1 MIHNWRDLS
10 STILPPSLVF
20 TLALATGI
28 LSKTLL
34 IEKPADEEAYQN
46 IMQMSGVEIVHNKF
60 ETKKHSLSIINADS
74 VEYSGKQINFINPHL
89 TSYDGDVDSDIVE
102 LSAKNASSNSE
113 MSVVHL
119 NDGAEIKKIDND
131 GKTKLT
137 IRSRELVFNV
147 QDRIISTDWAVSIE
161 QNRFKIYGQGMIFN
175 QKLGT
180 VEIKEKAKLKSRK
193 IIAR

>member
-1 MIHNWRDLS
+1 MINNWRDLS

-34 IEKPADEEAYQN
+34 IEKQAEGQTYQN

-60 ETKKHSLSIINADS
+60 EIEKHSLSIITADS
-74 VEYSGKQINFINPHL
+74 VEYAGKQINFINPHL
-89 TSYDGDVDSDIVE
+89 TSYNKDLDSDLVK
-102 LSAKNASSNSE
+102 LSATNASSNSE
-113 MSVVHL
+113 MSMVYL
-119 NDGAEIKKIDND
+119 NGGAAIEKVDSE
-131 GKTKLT
+131 GKTRLT
-137 IRSRELVFNV
+137 IRSKELVFNV
-147 QDRIISTDWAVSIE
+147 QDKIIVTDRAVSIE

-180 VEIKEKAKLKSRK
+180 LEIKEQARLKSK
-193 IIAR
+193 K

>member
-1 MIHNWRDLS
+1 MIHNWRDLL

-34 IEKPADEEAYQN
+34 IEKPAEAQTYQN

-60 ETKKHSLSIINADS
+60 EMEKHSLSIITADS
-74 VEYSGKQINFINPHL
+74 VEYAGKQINFINPHL
-89 TSYDGDVDSDIVE
+89 TSYNRDLDSDLVT
-102 LSAKNASSNSE
+102 LNATNASSNSE
-113 MSVVHL
+113 MSMVYL
-119 NDGAEIKKIDND
+119 NGDAAIKKVDSE

-137 IRSRELVFNV
+137 IRSKELVFNV
-147 QDRIISTDWAVSIE
+147 RDKIILTDMAVSIE

-180 VEIKEKAKLKSRK
+180 LEIKEKARLKSRE
-193 IIAR
+193 

>member
-10 STILPPSLVF
+10 STVLPPSLIF
-20 TLALATGI
+20 SLALVTGI

-34 IEKPADEEAYQN
+34 IERPDKGETHQN
-46 IMQMSGVEIVHNKF
+46 IMQMSDVEIVHSKF
-60 ETKKHSLSIINADS
+60 EIENHSLSIITADS
-74 VEYSGKQINFINPHL
+74 VEYVGKQINFINPNL
-89 TSYDGDVDSDIVE
+89 ISYNGAIDSDLVKV
-102 LSAKNASSNSE
+102 SATSASSNSE
-113 MSVVHL
+113 MSMVHL
-119 NDGAEIKKIDND
+119 NGGAAIEKVDNK

-137 IRSRELVFNV
+137 IKSEELVFNV
-147 QDRIISTDWAVSIE
+147 QDKIILTDRAVSIE

-180 VEIKEKAKLKSRK
+180 LKIKEQARLKSRE

>member
-34 IEKPADEEAYQN
+34 IEKPAGEQSYQN

-60 ETKKHSLSIINADS
+60 EIEKHSLSIITADS
-74 VEYSGKQINFINPHL
+74 VEYAGKQINFINPHL
-89 TSYDGDVDSDIVE
+89 TSYNKDLDSDLVK
-102 LSAKNASSNSE
+102 LSATNASSNSE
-113 MSVVHL
+113 MSMVYL
-119 NDGAEIKKIDND
+119 NGGAAIKKVDSE
-131 GKTKLT
+131 GKTRLT
-137 IRSRELVFNV
+137 IRSKELVFNV
-147 QDRIISTDWAVSIE
+147 GDKIILTDRAVSIE

-180 VEIKEKAKLKSRK
+180 LEIKEHIFLHH
-193 IIAR
+193 IQTFCI